1 MRGKKQFSVLIVE
14 SNPIMRLGFAAMVE
28 NQPDMT
34 VCAEASSGDEAVRLY
49 SECCP
54 DLTLLDLR
62 LPGGMSGVQA
72 LRAIRQLDPEARCI
86 VLTGYQGDE
95 DYHQA
100 MRAGALGY
108 IVEGMSVENMVEA
121 LRRVHGG
128 SRFLPSQVARR
139 LEAWT
144 PNSDL
149 SPREREVLSLIVQG
163 KSNREIADALKIAE
177 ATVKCHVGVIFVRL
191 GVAHRTQAAIAALR
205 QGFVHL

>member
-144 PNSDL
+144 
-149 SPREREVLSLIVQG
+149 
-163 KSNREIADALKIAE
+163 
-177 ATVKCHVGVIFVRL
+177 
-191 GVAHRTQAAIAALR
+191 
-205 QGFVHL
+205 